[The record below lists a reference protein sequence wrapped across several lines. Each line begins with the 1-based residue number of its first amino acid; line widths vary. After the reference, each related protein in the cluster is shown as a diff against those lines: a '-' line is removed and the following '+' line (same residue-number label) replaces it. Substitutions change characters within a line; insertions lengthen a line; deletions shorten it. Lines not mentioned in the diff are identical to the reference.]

1 VKMIRALAFFGGGT
15 GGHLFPGIAVAERA
29 RERFPGCRAVF
40 FRTRRAVEDKVFDGR
55 GLETRLLSI
64 RAPGKN
70 PLDWMRYAYDAA
82 RARVEI
88 ERVLADGFDAAFG
101 LGGYAALPGA
111 LAARACGVPV
121 ILLEQNLVPG
131 KVNRMLAPISD
142 AVACSFEET
151 AIPGGR
157 KVITGNPLR
166 KEVLAAAASR
176 RPRTPG
182 KRTVL
187 VVGGSQGA
195 RGLNRALER
204 ALPRLHDL
212 REEIRWIHCA
222 GDADKESMAEA
233 YRTGRFDAE
242 VLGYSPR
249 LPELMASSD
258 LVIGRAGGTTL
269 SEIAAVGVPSLLV
282 PFPHHADRHQ
292 ERNAGILARAGA
304 AILVEESALDPERL
318 RACLEEVLFS
328 EEKLDAMSQRA
339 RALARPGA
347 ADAVI
352 DLALRLEP
360 AGGRSR

>member
-1 VKMIRALAFFGGGT
+1 MIRALAFFGGGT

-40 FRTRRAVEDKVFDGR
+40 FRTRRAVEDKVFEGR
-55 GLETRLLSI
+55 GLETRLVTI
-64 RAPGKN
+64 RAPGKS
-70 PLDWMRYAYDAA
+70 PRDWMRYAFEAA

-88 ERVLADGFDAAFG
+88 ERALSEGFDAAFG

-111 LAARACGVPV
+111 LAARASGVPI

-131 KVNRMLAPISD
+131 KVNRMLAPVCD
-142 AVACSFEET
+142 AVACSFEDT
-151 AIPGGR
+151 ALPGGR
-157 KVITGNPLR
+157 KVVTGNPLR
-166 KEVLAAAASR
+166 KEVIAAAAGR
-176 RPRTPG
+176 RPRAPG
-182 KRTVL
+182 KRTIL

-195 RGLNRALER
+195 RGLNRAVER
-204 ALPRLHDL
+204 ALPGLLDL

-222 GDADKESMAEA
+222 GDADKEFMAEA
-233 YRTGRFDAE
+233 YRTGGFEAE

-249 LPELMASSD
+249 LPELMAASD
-258 LVIGRAGGTTL
+258 LIVGRAGGTTL

-292 ERNAGILARAGA
+292 ERNAGVLARAGA
-304 AILVEESALDPERL
+304 AIIVEESELGPERL
-318 RACLEEVLFS
+318 RACLEETLFS
-328 EEKLDAMSQRA
+328 EEKLDAMSRQA

-352 DLALRLEP
+352 DLVLGLEP